1 MIQLC
6 NHANLLWSTCALA
19 NSRAHLGRQEA
30 TNQRRR
36 QARHAEHWHWIQ
48 LVFAALKYQHLRAFL
63 AKQQHCFN
71 ARLKLSIVVIADN
84 IIKRAI

>member
-1 MIQLC
+1 MIQWC
-6 NHANLLWSTCALA
+6 NLANISWSSCARA
-19 NSRAHLGRQEA
+19 NSRAHLVRQEA

-71 ARLKLSIVVIADN
+71 AGLKLSIVVIADN
-84 IIKRAI
+84 IIQRAI